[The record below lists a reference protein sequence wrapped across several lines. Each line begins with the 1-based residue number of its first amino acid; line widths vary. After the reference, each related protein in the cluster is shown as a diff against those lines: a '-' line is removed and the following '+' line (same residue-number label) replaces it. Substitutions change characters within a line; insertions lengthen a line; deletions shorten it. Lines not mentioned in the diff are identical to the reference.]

1 MDLHRKCC
9 VDCWPDELVAVST
22 QGQHSVVPIPDRV
35 VDVLLGR
42 AGRFVVSARSFGS
55 KYASVDRSD
64 LDEEDENEE
73 EDSNGEED
81 EEDDSAATAESL
93 KAVEAFERLLDAEIA
108 RLGGTVLPK
117 CNWSAPKDATWMSAD
132 ETLRCRTGAQVML
145 LLRSSD
151 EVVSDIEFA
160 RAHGIAPH
168 ICLKQWRA
176 IPPAL
181 EFRCFVL
188 AGQLRGI
195 AQRNMFECFPFLKDH
210 KDAIRSAVTRFF
222 ADKLAQ
228 PLKSLGDCL
237 FLVSHKGVCVF
248 HPLSQNTDLLD
259 VYLDDDMREV
269 HVLDIAPLTE
279 DLNRLVGE
287 PFSWHSLQEPRT
299 DGDEAVPV
307 AVVESKKGIQPA
319 PRSLCGVPVDIRD
332 ATSDDVNE
340 LIRAMQREHFHG
352 AQKP

>member
-1 MDLHRKCC
+1 MDAHRQCC

-42 AGRFVVSARSFGS
+42 AGRFVVSAHSFGS
-55 KYASVDRSD
+55 KYANVDRSD
-64 LDEEDENEE
+64 LDEDDESDKEEKEEEEE
-73 EDSNGEED
+73 EDA
-81 EEDDSAATAESL
+81 AATAESQE
-93 KAVEAFERLLDAEIA
+93 AVEAFERLLDAEIA

-160 RAHGIAPH
+160 RAHGIVPH
-168 ICLKQWRA
+168 VCLKQWRA
-176 IPPAL
+176 VSPSL

-195 AQRNMFECFPFLKDH
+195 AQRNMFECYPFLKDH
-210 KDAIRSAVTRFF
+210 KDTVRSAVTQFF
-222 ADKLAQ
+222 ADKVAQ

-237 FLVSHKGVCVF
+237 CFLTFSFSVPFFINV
-248 HPLSQNTDLLD
+248 QNNNTDLLD
-259 VYLDDDMREV
+259 VYLDEDMRKV

-287 PFSWHSLQEPRT
+287 PFAWQALQEQQT
-299 DGDEAVPV
+299 GAVPV

-340 LIRAMQREHFHG
+340 LIRAMQREHFHETHHT
-352 AQKP
+352 